1 VTYSTILAAKVKM
14 KFLFLLFKYTPSLL
28 QPIPTPH
35 HSYLKQPSHTL
46 HQRAVAA
53 TINIPPNYHCRRKG
67 AIFLLF
73 LCSLQQHT
81 VAAATKYS
89 TQHTAHSTQ
98 HTTTQHTTH
107 NTTTTSPFTW
117 CRTAAS
123 LGRGAQRSSSATTA
137 FLLAA
142 ATPAAAATTAAAVRP
157 CAFASLLA
165 ACCDDDR
172 K

>member
-1 VTYSTILAAKVKM
+1 MEAWRNHLSKYVTYSTILAAKVKM

-98 HTTTQHTTH
+98 LHNTQHTTQQLLH
-107 NTTTTSPFTW
+107 HSPG
-117 CRTAAS
+117 AARRLA
-123 LGRGAQRSSSATTA
+123 LGGGLRDLPLPPPPSSS
-137 FLLAA
+137 LLL
-142 ATPAAAATTAAAVRP
+142 PP
-157 CAFASLLA
+157 LLLPLLLLL
-165 ACCDDDR
+165 
-172 K
+172 